1 MALSPA
7 ERRWGVPNVP
17 ASRGAIS
24 HVTAD
29 EAARVGPLIPQLADP
44 GVSSFGLVVVA
55 TIATLTSMD

>member
-1 MALSPA
+1 M
-7 ERRWGVPNVP
+7 P